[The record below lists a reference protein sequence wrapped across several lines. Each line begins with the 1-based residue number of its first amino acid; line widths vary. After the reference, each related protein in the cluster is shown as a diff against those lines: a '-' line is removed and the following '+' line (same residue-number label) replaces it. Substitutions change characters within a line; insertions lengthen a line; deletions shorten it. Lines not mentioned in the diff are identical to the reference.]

1 MKPVIVIPARMGASR
16 LPGKPMAMIGD
27 KPMIQHTYERALE
40 ADLGPVVVACCGNEI
55 ATLIRDIGGE
65 AVITDP
71 NLPSGTD
78 RVWAAVQSREE
89 EIIVNLQ
96 GDLPFINPQSIKA
109 AVKPFQNNDVHIG
122 TPASVI
128 EDPREVL
135 LPSVVK
141 IALTLYQDDM
151 GKAHYFSRSPI
162 PSGEGPHYHHI
173 GVYSYKRKALERFVS
188 LPPSPLELSEKLEQ
202 LRALEDGLR
211 IDVALVNSPPLSVDV
226 PEDLEKLR
234 QQVKG

>member
-1 MKPVIVIPARMGASR
+1 MKTVVVIPARMGASR
-16 LPGKPMAMIGD
+16 LPGKPLAMIGD

-40 ADLGPVVVACCGNEI
+40 ADLGPVVVACCGHEI
-55 ATLIRDIGGE
+55 ANLIRDIGGE

-78 RVWAAVQSREE
+78 RVWAAAKGREE

-96 GDLPFINPQSIKA
+96 GDLPFINPSAIRA
-109 AVKPFQNNDVHIG
+109 AVKPLENEDVHIG

-128 EDPREVL
+128 VDPQEVL

-141 IALTLYQDDM
+141 IALTLYQNDR
-151 GKAHYFSRSPI
+151 GRAHYFSRSAI

-173 GVYSYKRKALERFVS
+173 GVYAYKRNALERFVS

-211 IDVALVNSPPLSVDV
+211 IDVSIVNNPPHSVDV
-226 PEDLEKLR
+226 PEDLEKVRHL
-234 QQVKG
+234 V